1 MKMYVYL
8 VMLFFVSIIIHY
20 VCLKIQSYLEGF
32 SSKSG
37 TGKTACSEIANSNN
51 TESISRTE
59 NSFNELKSLINKL
72 LSKVSKSTNDSENSI
87 KKNIVDMKKN
97 ISNSEKVNDAVT
109 PDK

>member
-1 MKMYVYL
+1 
-8 VMLFFVSIIIHY
+8 MLFFVSIIIHY